1 MKKKILCTL
10 GPVSLNAKFL
20 RFVNK
25 NKVDLLRI
33 NMSHVKVSQLSKM
46 IKFIR
51 SHTKIPLCLDTEGAQ
66 IRTKTIKKYFFKI
79 GNNFTIHKKKKKC
92 NLYPDEIFDKLKKGD
107 ILDIGFTGLEVRI
120 TNKNRD
126 FIKCKVLKEGY
137 YENNKGVHL
146 KNRKIKIN
154 YLTKKDIEAINI
166 GKINK
171 INNYALSFTN
181 SKNDVLKFNKLL
193 KRENKIFKIETKAAL
208 NELKEILKLGKNFL
222 IDRGDLSKDISIE
235 HVPIAQR
242 KILLQAKKLNKDVYV
257 ATNFL
262 ENMILNATPTRGEV
276 NDIYNTL
283 ELGAKGL
290 VLAAETA
297 IGKYPEECIKV
308 LRNMIKVYSKF
319 N

>member
-10 GPVSLNAKFL
+10 GPASMNAKFF

-66 IRTKTIKKYFFKI
+66 IRTKTSKKYFFKI
-79 GNNFTIHKKKKKC
+79 GTNFTIYQNKKKR
-92 NLYPDEIFDKLKKGD
+92 NLYPEEIFDKLKKED

-120 TNKNRD
+120 TNKKKD

-181 SKNDVLKFNKLL
+181 SKSDVLKFNKLL
-193 KRENKIFKIETKAAL
+193 KKENKIFKIETQAAL
-208 NELKEILKLGKNFL
+208 NDLKEILKLGKNFL
-222 IDRGDLSKDISIE
+222 IDRGDLSKDITIE

-242 KILLQAKKLNKDVYV
+242 KILSQAKKLNKNVYV

-308 LRNMIKVYSKF
+308 LRNMIKVYSKS